1 MRANC
6 SLGMQCEQSVNVFE
20 SLLISVRLAS
30 CPIIRIM
37 GEDIWGRPLL
47 ILAVLLII
55 VGIQFFSIGILY
67 DLLMKTYFE
76 SQDKKP
82 YRIRKVF
89 KFDA

>member
-1 MRANC
+1 M
-6 SLGMQCEQSVNVFE
+6 SLSN
-20 SLLISVRLAS
+20 L
-30 CPIIRIM
+30 
-37 GEDIWGRPLL
+37 PLNK
-47 ILAVLLII
+47 AVPVLLII